1 MAAAVAA
8 AVAASAWYSSMLLSA
23 IGGEGCS
30 APRSR
35 MTAVSARHSPSS
47 SNTTPPPPR
56 LACLHRGEEACS
68 GQGCSKMMAGL
79 LRLWEA
85 AVHASTTAGEAA
97 VTACKATKYESHP
110 AYVWVRFRS
119 PITTRGRS
127 ACTPHLA
134 WSLLV
139 S

>member
-1 MAAAVAA
+1 MLQAVI
-8 AVAASAWYSSMLLSA
+8 LKDD
-23 IGGEGCS
+23 G
-30 APRSR
+30 
-35 MTAVSARHSPSS
+35 
-47 SNTTPPPPR
+47 R
-56 LACLHRGEEACS
+56 LAEAMGGGGSCINHR
-68 GQGCSKMMAGL
+68 
-79 LRLWEA
+79 
-85 AVHASTTAGEAA
+85 GEAA
-97 VTACKATKYESHP
+97 VTACKATKYENHP